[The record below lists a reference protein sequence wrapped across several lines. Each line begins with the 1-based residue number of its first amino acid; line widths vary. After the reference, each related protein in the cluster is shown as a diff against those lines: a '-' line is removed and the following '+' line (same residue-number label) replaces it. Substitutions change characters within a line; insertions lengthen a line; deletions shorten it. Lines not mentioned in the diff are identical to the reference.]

1 MSNESFLKSKN
12 AKGVSMS
19 IFWYLICTQKNA
31 DTLVS
36 ALTSW

>member
-19 IFWYLICTQKNA
+19 IFWNLICTQK
-31 DTLVS
+31 TLIPKYQR
-36 ALTSW
+36 